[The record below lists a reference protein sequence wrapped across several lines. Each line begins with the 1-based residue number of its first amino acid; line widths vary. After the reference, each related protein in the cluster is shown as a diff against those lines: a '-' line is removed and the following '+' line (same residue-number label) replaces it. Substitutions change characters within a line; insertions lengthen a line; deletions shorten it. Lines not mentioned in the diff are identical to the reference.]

1 MRVIIDECLPKRLG
15 LELSGHAV
23 FTVQQAGLAGMANG
37 ELLARIQ
44 GSFDAF
50 VTIDQNLAAQQTI
63 ANLSIGVIV
72 LRAPTNKFD
81 DVKPLVPQILA
92 ALSALQPGQ
101 IVVCH
106 HPKLKGP

>member
-1 MRVIIDECLPKRLG
+1 MG
-15 LELSGHAV
+15 
-23 FTVQQAGLAGMANG
+23 NG

-50 VTIDQNLAAQQTI
+50 VTIDQNLAAQQTT

-72 LRAPTNKFD
+72 LRAPSNTLD

-92 ALSALQPGQ
+92 ALSALQPRQ
-101 IVVCH
+101 IVVCNR
-106 HPKLKGP
+106 PKLKGP

>member
-1 MRVIIDECLPKRLG
+1 VRVIIDECLPKRLG
-15 LELSGHAV
+15 LELSGHGA
-23 FTVQQAGLAGMANG
+23 ASGLAGMANG

-50 VTIDQNLAAQQTI
+50 VTIDQNLTAQQTT

-72 LRAPTNKFD
+72 LRAPSNTLD

-92 ALSALQPGQ
+92 ALSALQPRQ
-101 IVVCH
+101 IVVCNR
-106 HPKLKGP
+106 PKLKGP